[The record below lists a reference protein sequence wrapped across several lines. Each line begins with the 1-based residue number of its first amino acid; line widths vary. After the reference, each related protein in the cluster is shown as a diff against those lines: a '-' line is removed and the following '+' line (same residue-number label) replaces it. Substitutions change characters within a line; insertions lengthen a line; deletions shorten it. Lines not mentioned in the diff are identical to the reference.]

1 MVSKGGMPR
10 VVSPPPGHM
19 LQPAK
24 KPKLVLPRKREPA
37 EITDCDRKRQKNDTD
52 SLVSHIAESIKPQVM
67 EEILPVIIKTFE
79 PKIADLVSQ
88 ATLLWQEHMITE
100 FDSRVAQISHSQP
113 NAFDDEMSKRIRTDV
128 LRSLGQA
135 LTQLSEQ

>member
-1 MVSKGGMPR
+1 MVSKAGMPR
-10 VVSPPPGHM
+10 LISPPSGHI

-37 EITDCDRKRQKNDTD
+37 EITDCDRKRQKTDTD

-67 EEILPVIIKTFE
+67 EEILPVI
-79 PKIADLVSQ
+79 ADLVSQ
-88 ATLLWQEHMITE
+88 ATLSLQEHMITE
-100 FDSRVAQISHSQP
+100 IDSRVAQISH
-113 NAFDDEMSKRIRTDV
+113 AFDDEMSKKIRTDV

-135 LTQLSEQ
+135 LTQQSEQ

>member
-37 EITDCDRKRQKNDTD
+37 EITDCDRT
-52 SLVSHIAESIKPQVM
+52 SLVTHIAECVKPQVM
-67 EEILPVIIKTFE
+67 EEILPVI
-79 PKIADLVSQ
+79 ADLVSQ
-88 ATLLWQEHMITE
+88 ATLSLQEHMITE
-100 FDSRVAQISHSQP
+100 IDSRVAQISH
-113 NAFDDEMSKRIRTDV
+113 AFDDDMTKKMRTDV

>member
-1 MVSKGGMPR
+1 MVSKAGMPR
-10 VVSPPPGHM
+10 VISPPSGHI

-37 EITDCDRKRQKNDTD
+37 EITDCDRKRQKTDTD

-88 ATLLWQEHMITE
+88 ATLSWQEHMITE
-100 FDSRVAQISHSQP
+100 IDSRVAQISH
-113 NAFDDEMSKRIRTDV
+113 AFDDDMTKKMRTDV

-135 LTQLSEQ
+135 LTQQSEQ

>member
-37 EITDCDRKRQKNDTD
+37 EITDCDRT
-52 SLVSHIAESIKPQVM
+52 SLVTHIAECVKPQVM
-67 EEILPVIIKTFE
+67 EEILPVI
-79 PKIADLVSQ
+79 ADLVSQ
-88 ATLLWQEHMITE
+88 ATLSLQEHMITE
-100 FDSRVAQISHSQP
+100 IDSRVAQISH
-113 NAFDDEMSKRIRTDV
+113 AFDDEMSKKIRTDV

-135 LTQLSEQ
+135 LTQQSEQ

>member
-37 EITDCDRKRQKNDTD
+37 EITDCDRT
-52 SLVSHIAESIKPQVM
+52 SLVTHIAECVKPQVM

-88 ATLLWQEHMITE
+88 ATLSLQEHMITE
-100 FDSRVAQISHSQP
+100 IDSRVAQISH
-113 NAFDDEMSKRIRTDV
+113 AFDDEMSKKIRTDV